1 MTRSARAVSRS
12 MLAVCVAPAL
22 LAACAKKG
30 AEGGDGGEKTPPPV
44 VAASTTKASVEP
56 FTHTLSAIGSVV
68 ARPGRYAA
76 LSAPSATRV

>member
-1 MTRSARAVSRS
+1 MTRSARAVPRS
-12 MLAVCVAPAL
+12 MLAVLVALVL

-30 AEGGDGGEKTPPPV
+30 AEEGAAAEKTPPPV
-44 VAASTTKASVEP
+44 VAASTAKASVES

-76 LSAPSATRV
+76 G